1 MLSSLFLFGSNIY
14 AEFILIILLSFSTV
28 YLGIKQVEVSK
39 NFNERNKSI
48 ILGFIFGIMI
58 FSIIDVFKG
67 SSNLGVEF
75 GIKFP
80 IFQLSLLISFIIGLL
95 LPSLFEINNFLE
107 SDQNYVRF
115 SYLFALGI
123 GFHSFS
129 EGVVIGLDLLADYD
143 FTLLQRF
150 AQTMSFLLH
159 KFSEGL
165 IISVPLLF
173 VTSKTSKVIFNLTL
187 ISILPLIFG
196 SMFGFLGYGSL
207 ASYFFSA
214 GAGSLIYILY
224 RFGRIFNN
232 ISERRIIYLGIIIG
246 ILYMYSSGIIHSIEF

>member
-80 IFQLSLLISFIIGLL
+80 IFQLSLLISFII
-95 LPSLFEINNFLE
+95 
-107 SDQNYVRF
+107 
-115 SYLFALGI
+115 
-123 GFHSFS
+123 
-129 EGVVIGLDLLADYD
+129 
-143 FTLLQRF
+143 
-150 AQTMSFLLH
+150 
-159 KFSEGL
+159 
-165 IISVPLLF
+165 
-173 VTSKTSKVIFNLTL
+173 
-187 ISILPLIFG
+187 
-196 SMFGFLGYGSL
+196 
-207 ASYFFSA
+207 
-214 GAGSLIYILY
+214 
-224 RFGRIFNN
+224 
-232 ISERRIIYLGIIIG
+232 
-246 ILYMYSSGIIHSIEF
+246 